1 MARRTSDGLVVG
13 IAPGE
18 WLVFGE
24 SGMASILVTAWSKLV
39 GSPGCAAVDLTH
51 ARAAMRL
58 TGPLGP
64 AILSRL
70 CALDIASMPD
80 GTSAGTL
87 VAGVVTGVIRDD
99 APNGPSYLL
108 HCDRSYG
115 QSLARAILEAGWDYG
130 LQADGDQGARA
141 LDPGLPRTEVE
152 QQRQTLSVSDD
163 DAHG

>member
-1 MARRTSDGLVVG
+1 MARRTSDSLVVG

-18 WLVFGE
+18 WLVFGG
-24 SGMASILVTAWSKLV
+24 SGVASILVTAWSKLV

-70 CALDIASMPD
+70 CALDVASMPD

-99 APNGPSYLL
+99 ALSGPSYLL

-130 LQADGDQGARA
+130 LEADGYQGARA

-152 QQRQTLSVSDD
+152 QQRQTLPVSDD